1 LWQINTENDMNNTPF
16 EIKDFQQGEVLL
28 HLAGYRDADECVI
41 ERVTVAGSDQNLLDL
56 FEVSTVCDMADRVD
70 LQLSR
75 EARQH
80 HAEARAERHEWNRD
94 FGVAA

>member
-1 LWQINTENDMNNTPF
+1 MNSTPF

-56 FEVSTVCDMADRVD
+56 FEVSAVCDMADRVD

-80 HAEARAERHEWNRD
+80 NAEARAERHQRHRE
-94 FGVAA
+94 FAFA